1 MVYKNIQLNKIV
13 NNTPI
18 EYLTEYQTLIDIFS
32 NTTSQTSYVDIQT
45 KLDAL
50 RSKIISDI
58 SSLDDYENTTG
69 RVYNELNV
77 ETHSEN
83 TSKVYNS
90 TENYIYITIIG
101 LFLLFFLLYFVTNK
115 PTNDSYHNI
124 I

>member
-1 MVYKNIQLNKIV
+1 MVSKHIQLNTIV

-32 NTTSQTSYVDIQT
+32 NTTSQTSYVDIQ
-45 KLDAL
+45 KKIDAL
-50 RSKIISDI
+50 RSKIIADI